1 MLTLI
6 TSVGLKTTLYIYISI
21 FLNLVTQNLKVRQYV
36 DFFVVRWPCTVHTLT
51 IIVINLSPSKEF
63 IIEIKTCVNVGTVQ
77 LDIFFIWH
85 VEVFTC
91 EDFGVLGPHRKI
103 KPTLVQIVQK
113 QDNFGFFG
121 TKEMIRIRFCLRSSV
136 IPPVASSEISL
147 GKAEILW
154 SNSHHIQQSHSVWK
168 YA

>member
-1 MLTLI
+1 M
-6 TSVGLKTTLYIYISI
+6 
-21 FLNLVTQNLKVRQYV
+21 RQYV

-51 IIVINLSPSKEF
+51 MIVPNLSPSKEF

-121 TKEMIRIRFCLRSSV
+121 TKEMIRIRFCHRLFPLLLHRKYPLARLRFYGAIPITFNKV
-136 IPPVASSEISL
+136 ILYENML
-147 GKAEILW
+147 R
-154 SNSHHIQQSHSVWK
+154 
-168 YA
+168 